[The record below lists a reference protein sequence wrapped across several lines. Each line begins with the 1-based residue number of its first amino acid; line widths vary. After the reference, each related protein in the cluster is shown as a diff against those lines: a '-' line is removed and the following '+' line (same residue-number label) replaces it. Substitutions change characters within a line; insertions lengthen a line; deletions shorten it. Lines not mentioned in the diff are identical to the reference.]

1 MSKQRS
7 IILKQDKGKGI
18 VLLDRT
24 VYIGKYLSI
33 LNTQQFQLLDIN
45 PTAANENKIQRA
57 LWKIKSKFT
66 QQEYKKLYPTGSNSG
81 KFTQQEYKKLY
92 PTGLNSGKFY
102 GTVKLHKLPRFETVD
117 KLPLRPIISNV
128 GTASYQPAKHPAKLL
143 LPLSKNR
150 YTTNSTK
157 SFMSFIRHQKVP
169 DGHKMVLF
177 DVAFSFCKC
186 RSWHFHRKY
195 SKTKIRQQRDQHIYY

>member
-81 KFTQQEYKKLY
+81 KF
-92 PTGLNSGKFY
+92 Y
-102 GTVKLHKLPRFETVD
+102 GAVKLHKLPRFETVD

>member
-33 LNTQQFQLLDIN
+33 LNTQQFQLLDIS

-81 KFTQQEYKKLY
+81 KF
-92 PTGLNSGKFY
+92 Y
-102 GTVKLHKLPRFETVD
+102 GTAKLHKLPRFEAVD

-128 GTASYQPAKHPAKLL
+128 EIASYQPAKHPAKLL

-186 RSWHFHRKY
+186 RSWHYHRKY

>member
-33 LNTQQFQLLDIN
+33 LNTQQFQLLDIS

-66 QQEYKKLYPTGSNSG
+66 QQEYKKLYPTGS
-81 KFTQQEYKKLY
+81 
-92 PTGLNSGKFY
+92 NSGKFY

-169 DGHKMVLF
+169 DGH
-177 DVAFSFCKC
+177 
-186 RSWHFHRKY
+186 
-195 SKTKIRQQRDQHIYY
+195 